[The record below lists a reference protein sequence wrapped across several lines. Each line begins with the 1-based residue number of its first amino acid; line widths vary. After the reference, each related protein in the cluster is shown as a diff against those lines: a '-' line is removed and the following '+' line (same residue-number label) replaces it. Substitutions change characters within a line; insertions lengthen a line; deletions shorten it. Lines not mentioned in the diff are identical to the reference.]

1 MRANAESLL
10 RSNPH
15 VCAKRGTEWQG
26 AMFAVNN
33 FAVNNF
39 AVKNFRRRDSKY
51 WCELNWCGLFFF
63 RTTVL
68 LGINIGSKEVYVVD
82 KHEKYEIMN
91 EKESAEQ
98 TDEDNKSQLTFSQAE
113 ARVHLPHW

>member
-39 AVKNFRRRDSKY
+39 AVKNFQRRASKY
-51 WCELNWCGLFFF
+51 WCELSTHLYKDKIGVIYFFPYNSI
-63 RTTVL
+63 T
-68 LGINIGSKEVYVVD
+68 G
-82 KHEKYEIMN
+82 HKYWKQRSICRR
-91 EKESAEQ
+91 
-98 TDEDNKSQLTFSQAE
+98 QA
-113 ARVHLPHW
+113 